1 MQKYRLVLVTFPN
14 GVEQQDISS
23 VTYPATKVMDEACFS
38 ALLTK
43 TSHIFSCTNVA
54 FLANVSKCRVE
65 KKPFIMIQEA
75 NDE

>member
-23 VTYPATKVMDEACFS
+23 VGYPATKVMDEACFS

-54 FLANVSKCRVE
+54 FLTNVAKCRAD